1 MYSWI
6 CLVVLTLTNN
16 ACWILSC
23 LVSNFIGTVTLMFF
37 LFCFCF
43 LFFHFRKGVS
53 TLVHQLALLKHP
65 NTKEWLVHI
74 GCLSFAFV
82 TLKTR
87 RKLGRL
93 NFHKDFWDC
102 YQGLGNNS
110 PIADGRVP
118 SNNPRNNC
126 GTHLGS
132 SFLVVSK
139 VAIGGWT
146 GRFTSW
152 ILNGMKNSGL
162 VNFISESCLLFAQI
176 SSIYL

>member
-1 MYSWI
+1 
-6 CLVVLTLTNN
+6 
-16 ACWILSC
+16 
-23 LVSNFIGTVTLMFF
+23 MFF
-37 LFCFCF
+37 
-43 LFFHFRKGVS
+43 FFFFFFFISGTAS
-53 TLVHQLALLKHP
+53 VHCQLALLKHP
-65 NTKEWLVHI
+65 NTKEWLVHL

-102 YQGLGNNS
+102 YQGQGNNW

-118 SNNPRNNC
+118 SNNPGNNC

-139 VAIGGWT
+139 VAIGQT
-146 GRFTSW
+146 CRFTSW

-162 VNFISESCLLFAQI
+162 VNFISESCLLFVQI